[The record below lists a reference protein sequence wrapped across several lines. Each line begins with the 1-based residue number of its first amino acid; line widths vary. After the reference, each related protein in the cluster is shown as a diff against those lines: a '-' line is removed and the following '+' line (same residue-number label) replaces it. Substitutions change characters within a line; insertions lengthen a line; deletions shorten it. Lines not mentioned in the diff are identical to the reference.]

1 MRTTLRFTSVV
12 AGVALLFL
20 WAAVILWGMDWL
32 STSRAV
38 SKRIAV
44 QTTAAA
50 PQAILPTPRAV
61 AAAPQPAAPP
71 SRPVAD
77 AAPPMAPAA
86 AVSTPRPPAAV
97 HVVVGP
103 ASTRG
108 AAVSTTAHVDEE
120 HTDRRHDDHRGGRGH
135 GDGGGRHSEGSG
147 GGRDR

>member
-77 AAPPMAPAA
+77 AAPSNCATTNAATSSGRIPAKVLLAARAMVTAGLANEVEAVNQYA
-86 AVSTPRPPAAV
+86 AVI
-97 HVVVGP
+97 
-103 ASTRG
+103 
-108 AAVSTTAHVDEE
+108 
-120 HTDRRHDDHRGGRGH
+120 
-135 GDGGGRHSEGSG
+135 
-147 GGRDR
+147 